1 MNCVQMAAI
10 WALSMVAFGASIC
23 EAASISGH
31 VIVTKVLTKKKV
43 TLPSYQMRSAAL
55 PARYVEPNF
64 TGEMDRLAI
73 YLEGS
78 GLKPGAPVRVEL
90 DQRGMRFDPEVIIVP
105 VGSEV
110 AFPNSDPIFH
120 NVFSFSK
127 AKEFDLGYYPAGQSR
142 TVKFDRAGVIQV
154 YCHIHSQMSASILV
168 APNAWHTRPSRSGDF
183 VLSGIPEGAYT
194 LVAWHKSAG
203 FFRREV
209 KLSESSSLNV
219 DFEIPIRDQE

>member
-1 MNCVQMAAI
+1 MHCAQMAAI
-10 WALSMVAFGASIC
+10 WTLSIVTFGAPIV
-23 EAASISGH
+23 EGASISGH
-31 VIVTKVLTKKKV
+31 VIVTKVLTKKKI
-43 TLPSYQMRSAAL
+43 TLPSYQVRSAAL
-55 PARYVEPNF
+55 PARYEQPNV

-73 YLEGS
+73 YLEGP
-78 GLKPGAPVRVEL
+78 GLKPGTPVRVEL

-105 VGSEV
+105 VGSEIS
-110 AFPNSDPIFH
+110 FPNSDPIFH
-120 NVFSFSK
+120 NVFSLSK

-142 TVKFDRAGVIQV
+142 TVKFDRAGVVQV

-168 APNAWHTRPSRSGDF
+168 APSAWHTRPSASGDF
-183 VLSGIPEGAYT
+183 ALSSIPEGTYT

-209 KLSESSSLNV
+209 KLSESSAMNV